1 MDAITNLMQNLEIS
15 KDSFLG
21 KDLTT
26 EKDFLQKVEL
36 SFKEQN
42 FKQKIEFSYYVGK
55 CCMCLSFQAEYVPSH
70 EDVLKLVGQ
79 IEEHFAWKKNLR
91 ELGWCTNYMDKRE
104 NNNFMTD
111 FVFIN
116 YSSNR
121 RIIDDQQPIDDFEL
135 CNCYFCNHF
144 FWIVDTKK

>member
-42 FKQKIEFSYYVGK
+42 FEQKIEFLYYVGY
-55 CCMCLSFQAEYVPSH
+55 CCMCLSFQAEYFSSH
-70 EDVLKLVGQ
+70 EHVLKLVDLT
-79 IEEHFAWKKNLR
+79 EEHFAREKKLR
-91 ELGWCTNYMDKRE
+91 ELGWRANYMMDKRE
-104 NNNFMTD
+104 NNDFM
-111 FVFIN
+111 
-116 YSSNR
+116 
-121 RIIDDQQPIDDFEL
+121 IDQSLSLGFQMTLLKRF
-135 CNCYFCNHF
+135 
-144 FWIVDTKK
+144 TKKK

>member
-42 FKQKIEFSYYVGK
+42 FAQKIEFSYYVGK
-55 CCMCLSFQAEYVPSH
+55 CSMCLSFQAEYSPSH
-70 EDVLKLVGQ
+70 EDVLKLVFLT
-79 IEEHFAWKKNLR
+79 EKHFSREKKQ
-91 ELGWCTNYMDKRE
+91 TKR
-104 NNNFMTD
+104 TWLVCKLYD
-111 FVFIN
+111 V
-116 YSSNR
+116 
-121 RIIDDQQPIDDFEL
+121 
-135 CNCYFCNHF
+135 
-144 FWIVDTKK
+144 